1 MKSNYFPFT
10 AIEGQERLKEAM
22 VLAVT
27 DPSIGGVLAMGEKGT
42 GKTTVARSLS
52 QLMDRE
58 LENFPF
64 VDLPIGASE
73 DRVLGSVDLEK
84 LINEK
89 EQVLQKG
96 LLAQAHGGILYID
109 EVNLL
114 SDHLMDLLLDAA
126 ATGGYRL
133 EREGLSR
140 WMESRFCL
148 LGSMN
153 PEEGELRPQLL
164 DRFGLCAQ
172 VEAPKEKDTRKAIA
186 EKRIAFDNDPDSF
199 WTSYR
204 DKEEALSKRILA
216 AREALPKMEIPREVK
231 DRVADLCIEHGVEG
245 LRADILLIRAARAS
259 AALGDQGAVSKEDVE
274 HVAPL
279 VLEHRS
285 RKGAGSS
292 TQEGSSPDN
301 GDPSKE
307 ESDPEKKSPLSKRL

>member
-58 LENFPF
+58 DEAFPF

-126 ATGGYRL
+126 ATGGYHL

-172 VEAPKEKDTRKAIA
+172 VEAPKEKATRKTIA
-186 EKRIAFDNDPDSF
+186 EKRIAFDNDPESF
-199 WTSYR
+199 WESYR
-204 DKEEALSKRILA
+204 EKEEMLCKRILD
-216 AREALPKMEIPREVK
+216 AREALTKMELSQEVK
-231 DRVADLCIEHGVEG
+231 EHVADLCIEHGVEG

-259 AALGDQGAVSKEDVE
+259 AALGEKEAVSKEDVD

-279 VLEHRS
+279 VLDHRS
-285 RKGAGSS
+285 RKDRSPSSQNGSS
-292 TQEGSSPDN
+292 SGDEDSSNEEG
-301 GDPSKE
+301 G
-307 ESDPEKKSPLSKRL
+307 PEKKSPLSKLL